1 MLILT
6 SLIGGE
12 NLALASLPGFKPLS
26 FGNSSL
32 DAAKTISAGEI
43 KGTLPRSQFLLS
55 VHCVKRAQIS
65 HRVFTRDKANFHE
78 PHQWPLT
85 GASVPSAG
93 LAGHGDLWDRV
104 VLDGL
109 FVELP
114 YTVDSR
120 GKQDVSFSLSSW
132 IFQLGKFSGVC

>member
-12 NLALASLPGFKPLS
+12 NLAPASLPGFKPLS

-32 DAAKTISAGEI
+32 DAAKTILAGEI

-78 PHQWPLT
+78 PHQRPLT
-85 GASVPSAG
+85 GASVPSKG
-93 LAGHGDLWDRV
+93 WGDRGQGTFGTGSCL
-104 VLDGL
+104 
-109 FVELP
+109 ELP

-120 GKQDVSFSLSSW
+120 GKQDVSFLLSSW
-132 IFQLGKFSGVC
+132 IFQPGKFSGVR